1 MSVFWAFSEQDL
13 AVGECVLSG
22 DESRHLGARRL
33 RPGDP
38 LVVFDGRGG
47 MGDARLV
54 EATKRAARVEIA
66 SVEHVPASSEGPVIA
81 SAAPKGDRLSTM
93 LQMLSQL
100 GVRVW
105 QPLVL
110 EHSVVRRVD
119 PEAARLRRILVE
131 SAKLARRPWLLEIRP
146 PLGLDALLAAPR
158 QGTACFGDREGA
170 TGALPAECALVV
182 IGPEAGFSEGEREA
196 LVRDDVRPAAFA
208 PHNLRIETAAIAAA
222 ASAFAG
228 RGESRGGDA

>member
-1 MSVFWAFSEQDL
+1 MSVFWAFSEEDV

-33 RPGDP
+33 RPGDS

-47 MGDARLV
+47 TGDARLV
-54 EATKRAARVEIA
+54 EATKRAARVEIG
-66 SVEHVPASSEGPVIA
+66 SVEHVPAPSEGPVIA
-81 SAAPKGDRLSTM
+81 SAVPKGDRLSTM

-100 GVRVW
+100 GAPVW

-110 EHSVVRRVD
+110 EHSVVRSVD
-119 PEAARLRRILVE
+119 PEAARLRRILIE
-131 SAKLARRPWLLEIRP
+131 SAKLARRPWLLEVRP
-146 PLGLDALLAAPR
+146 PVGLDALLAELRP
-158 QGTACFGDREGA
+158 GTACFGDREGA
-170 TGALPAECALVV
+170 AGPLPAECALVV
-182 IGPEAGFSEGEREA
+182 IGPEAGFSEGERKDLERA
-196 LVRDDVRPAAFA
+196 DVRPAAFA

-228 RGESRGGDA
+228 RGSGRGGDA

>member
-1 MSVFWAFSEQDL
+1 MSVFWAFSEEDVT
-13 AVGECVLSG
+13 VGERALSG

-47 MGDARLV
+47 TGDARLV
-54 EATKRAARVEIA
+54 EATKRAARVEIG
-66 SVEHVPASSEGPVIA
+66 SVEHVSAPSEGPVIA
-81 SAAPKGDRLSTM
+81 SAIPKGDRLSTM

-100 GVRVW
+100 GARVW

-131 SAKLARRPWLLEIRP
+131 SAKLARRPWLLEVRS
-146 PLGLDALLAAPR
+146 PLGLEALLAEPR
-158 QGTACFGDREGA
+158 RGAACYGDREGA
-170 TGALPAECALVV
+170 TGPLPAECDLVV

-196 LVRDDVRPAAFA
+196 LARSDVRPAAFA
-208 PHNLRIETAAIAAA
+208 PHNLRIETAAIAAVV
-222 ASAFAG
+222 SAFAG
-228 RGESRGGDA
+228 RGADRGGGA